1 MRRLFAR
8 PADRAGLAESF
19 PLLTELRLAELGKLT
34 DDSLA
39 LLHSL
44 TSLKYLDIS
53 RAGLDAKA
61 LSDEAVVALLSH
73 VGPGLETLVLNRN
86 ERLSD
91 LTILEGIR
99 PHCRHN
105 LTHLELAGLTEVSGV
120 AVAGLFVD
128 WNASNDDDSRAN
140 AKLTVLN
147 LHRCVSNHVAS
158 LTKQMLGRRRR
169 GTDRDHR
176 ALWLDPARARPQLL
190 RSDHGEGSGDAA

>member
-1 MRRLFAR
+1 M
-8 PADRAGLAESF
+8 AESF

-61 LSDEAVVALLSH
+61 LSDDAVVALLSH
-73 VGPGLETLVLNRN
+73 VGPGLETLVLNHN

-99 PHCRHN
+99 PHCRHS
-105 LTHLELAGLTEVSGV
+105 LTHLELAGLTEVTGV

-128 WNASNDDDSRAN
+128 WNASNDDDARAN

-147 LHRCVSNHVAS
+147 LHRC
-158 LTKQMLGRRRR
+158 
-169 GTDRDHR
+169 
-176 ALWLDPARARPQLL
+176 ARPRAAQADARSCWDVDDAGLTAIIEHSGSTL
-190 RSDHGEGSGDAA
+190 RELDLNSCDQITEKSASRRVRPR